1 MLRFP
6 KAIFYQSKRINL
18 LILVFGALFLTY
30 PAYGG
35 NDGAYRLRRVV
46 IDPGHGGKDPGAVG
60 RRTKEKDVVLPIS
73 LKLGGYINE
82 YLPDVEV
89 IYTRTTDEF
98 VELHRRAEIANR
110 NNADLF
116 ISIHANANSNR
127 NIKGTDTFVLGLH
140 RTKENLDA
148 AMKENAAILFEED
161 YDEQYQGFDPNSP
174 ESYIIFSLMQ
184 NTFLGQS
191 LNFASY
197 VQGQF
202 RERAGRID
210 RGIRQ
215 AGFIV
220 LYQTTMPS
228 VLIEV
233 GFVSNEEE
241 ERFLMSDQG
250 QSYIASAIFR
260 AFRDYKESIERK
272 SDRLFASSGSSNNVN
287 NHRENPV
294 GPDVRETSAQSDKI
308 TFKVQVGSSR
318 NKIPL
323 DSNFFNGLK
332 DIEVF
337 ESDGLFRYVVGGAA
351 TLEDII
357 AFREKIN
364 KIFPDAFIVAVRRG
378 NLISLQEA
386 ISSN

>member
-18 LILVFGALFLTY
+18 LILVFGVLFLTY

>member
-140 RTKENLDA
+140 RTKENLDV